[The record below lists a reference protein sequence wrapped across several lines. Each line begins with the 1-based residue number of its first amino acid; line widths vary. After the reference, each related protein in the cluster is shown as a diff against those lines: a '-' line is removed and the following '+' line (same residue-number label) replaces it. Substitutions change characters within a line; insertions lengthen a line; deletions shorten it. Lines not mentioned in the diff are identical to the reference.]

1 MTDYKD
7 QLIELLN
14 EKVRRLENEKE
25 SQRWKRIK
33 SPICTKLERNTAI
46 KYGTAPRAN
55 QHCIQ

>member
-25 SQRWKRIK
+25 SQRKEINRLK
-33 SPICTKLERNTAI
+33 K
-46 KYGTAPRAN
+46 K
-55 QHCIQ
+55 